1 MWHLLFTT
9 LVLPLE
15 KDWWEHTPLRTKTT
29 NPRLSER
36 GGLGP
41 TPSELDSTVV
51 RKRLNSESTKLQKEN
66 QTNPCVFGCRKH
78 FCLTQAATLSHEVQ
92 TEPKDRTVVFHK
104 CHMFLICG
112 QTNKIKLA
120 FFFYNCRLI
129 QWATALCS
137 LCLGN
142 FSWFLPAIRKG
153 LFFHWRN
160 SDQWIKDFYKIIFSH
175 TKPNGKQAKYHY
187 LSDSDSVNGPIHMKA
202 H

>member
-1 MWHLLFTT
+1 MAWSGQSQQDCSKACQWQPFNHGNYKGRFTHAISFSEGESWSQIWISFWFPASMWHLLFTT

-51 RKRLNSESTKLQKEN
+51 RKRLNSESTKLQKVN

-92 TEPKDRTVVFHK
+92 TEPKDRTVVFQK

-112 QTNKIKLA
+112 QTNNIKLA
-120 FFFYNCRLI
+120 FFYI
-129 QWATALCS
+129 
-137 LCLGN
+137 
-142 FSWFLPAIRKG
+142 
-153 LFFHWRN
+153 
-160 SDQWIKDFYKIIFSH
+160 
-175 TKPNGKQAKYHY
+175 
-187 LSDSDSVNGPIHMKA
+187 
-202 H
+202 